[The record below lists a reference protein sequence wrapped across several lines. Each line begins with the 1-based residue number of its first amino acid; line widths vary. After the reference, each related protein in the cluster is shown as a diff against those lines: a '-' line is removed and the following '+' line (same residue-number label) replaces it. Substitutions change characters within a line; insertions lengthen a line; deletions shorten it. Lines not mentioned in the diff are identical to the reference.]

1 MRLSA
6 SLNTHDSCLL
16 GFYRLGGKSKYS
28 YKKKLIAQNVVFG
41 GNVARLLRWTSE
53 WGLDKPHEA
62 FGSCGTG
69 GGVSLHRDYR
79 KGAVGVLGGGQ
90 GWAG

>member
-69 GGVSLHRDYR
+69 GDR
-79 KGAVGVLGGGQ
+79 KSVV
-90 GWAG
+90 